1 MKIVTAESAGF
12 CFGVRKAVD
21 IVYREAG
28 GPGPVYTYGPI
39 IHNQAVVE
47 DLEKKGVRVLRSE
60 EELAEVKGGVIV
72 TRSHGVSRAEE
83 ERLRR
88 TGARVVDAT
97 CPFVKRIHR
106 TVEKESAQGSEIVII
121 GNPDHP
127 EVKGIMG
134 WSHTPVTVISN
145 EEEARS
151 YIPRGDGQIC
161 VVAQTTFN
169 ANKFK
174 DFIAILQQRG
184 YNILC
189 VNTICS
195 ATHER
200 QAEAREIAR
209 IADTMIVIGDSSS
222 SNSAKLYE
230 ICRKECPDTQF
241 IQSWRDLQLPPAGGD
256 GVVGITAG
264 ASVPSTIIEEVQLH
278 VRAEF

>member
-1 MKIVTAESAGF
+1 MKIITAKSAGF

-21 IVYREAG
+21 IAYEAAKD
-28 GPGPVYTYGPI
+28 PGPVFTYGPI
-39 IHNQAVVE
+39 IHNQSVVD
-47 DLEKKGVRVLRSE
+47 DLAQKGVRVIRSR
-60 EELAEVKGGVIV
+60 EELSEIHGGVIV
-72 TRSHGVSRAEE
+72 TRSHGVSREE
-83 ERLRR
+83 EELLRS
-88 TGARVVDAT
+88 TGARIVDAT

-106 TVEKESAQGSEIVII
+106 TVDQESAAGSRIVIV

-127 EVKGIMG
+127 EVRGIMG
-134 WSHTPVTVISN
+134 WSHTPVTVIST
-145 EEEARS
+145 EEEARAFTHEGEG
-151 YIPRGDGQIC
+151 RIC

-174 DFIAILQQRG
+174 EFIDILYKRG
-184 YNILC
+184 YNIAC

-200 QAEAREIAR
+200 QAEARTIAKR
-209 IADTMIVIGDSSS
+209 ADTMIVIGDSTS

-241 IQSWRDLQLPPAGGD
+241 IQSWRDLRLPPAGGD

-264 ASVPSTIIEEVQLH
+264 ASVPLTIIEEVQLH